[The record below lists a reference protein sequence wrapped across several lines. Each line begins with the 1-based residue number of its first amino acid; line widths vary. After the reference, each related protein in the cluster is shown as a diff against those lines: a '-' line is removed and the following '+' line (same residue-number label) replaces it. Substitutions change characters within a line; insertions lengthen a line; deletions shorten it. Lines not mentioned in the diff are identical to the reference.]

1 MPRRRSNRR
10 QAETPVDSSLND
22 FWQEQIRVF
31 GRRAF
36 FVDTGGIL
44 KMLEADEAFTEF
56 FDSLVGDQL
65 ITSTY
70 VLTEVVRRIIKADHP
85 NRFVG
90 PGGERHSELAIY
102 IITEWIEN
110 NSIKVICPPEEV
122 FNAAKTVFA
131 RNRGVGCDL
140 VDVLSFVIVLGL
152 QQNRIVSPDHH
163 FRSLG
168 LACYPSTVSQ
178 F

>member
-1 MPRRRSNRR
+1 MPRRRPNR
-10 QAETPVDSSLND
+10 QQSETPIDTSVND
-22 FWQEQIRVF
+22 FWQEQIKVF

-44 KMLEADEAFTEF
+44 KMLEADEAVIDF

-90 PGGERHSELAIY
+90 PRGERHSDLAIY
-102 IITEWIEN
+102 VITEWIEN
-110 NSIKVICPPEEV
+110 HGIRVICPPEEV
-122 FNAAKTVFA
+122 FNAAKAVFA
-131 RNRGVGCDL
+131 RNRGIGCDL
-140 VDVLSFVIVLGL
+140 VDVLSFVIVSGL
-152 QQNRIVSPDHH
+152 EQNRIVSPDHH

-168 LACYPSTVSQ
+168 LACYPSAIS
-178 F
+178 

>member
-1 MPRRRSNRR
+1 M
-10 QAETPVDSSLND
+10 ND
-22 FWQEQIRVF
+22 FWQEQIKVF

-44 KMLEADEAFTEF
+44 KMLEADEAFIDF

-90 PGGERHSELAIY
+90 PRGERHSDLAIY
-102 IITEWIEN
+102 VITEWIEN
-110 NSIKVICPPEEV
+110 HGIRVICPPEEV
-122 FNAAKTVFA
+122 FNAAKAVFA
-131 RNRGVGCDL
+131 RNRGIGCDL
-140 VDVLSFVIVLGL
+140 VDVLSFVIVSGL
-152 QQNRIVSPDHH
+152 EQNRIVSPDHH

-168 LACYPSTVSQ
+168 LACYPSTIS
-178 F
+178 